1 MEPMAST
8 PRRLG
13 FSLGHGIAKAE
24 LKRGFSGDINAM
36 FRQ

>member
-1 MEPMAST
+1 MQMKRNAGKIEPMAST

-13 FSLGHGIAKAE
+13 FMRGDGI
-24 LKRGFSGDINAM
+24 AM